1 MTFAFASKKDFAR
14 KLDTFGLSSD
24 NDEVVVAIVSDDGM
38 KYPMK
43 EKFRYVYFCAVL
55 SSAMFLNKVPCSP
68 ALHSTPHCCVMC
80 YVVPCRAVTW
90 LHSLKRHQSIM
101 SNISPRAS
109 LLLALSVTIIWNGN
123 VQTIASHN
131 GWNGYNI
138 KILKICWWTHAFNS
152 FKWLSLPCL
161 PSSSSSACH
170 MPIIAMAPPL
180 LSPPTHPPR
189 KQVKGTRSPLW
200 ASHL

>member
-1 MTFAFASKKDFAR
+1 MTFAFASKKDFSR

-68 ALHSTPHCCVMC
+68 ALHSTPHFCVMC
-80 YVVPCRAVTW
+80 YVLCSAVSCACFVLCCALLW
-90 LHSLKRHQSIM
+90 LHSLKRHQSIK
-101 SNISPRAS
+101 SNISPRAP
-109 LLLALSVTIIWNGN
+109 LLALSLTIIWNGN

-152 FKWLSLPCL
+152 LKWFHNL
-161 PSSSSSACH
+161 AF
-170 MPIIAMAPPL
+170 PP
-180 LSPPTHPPR
+180 PHPLHATC
-189 KQVKGTRSPLW
+189 QW
-200 ASHL
+200 